1 MHLARQ
7 SSDVNLATVF
17 VFASVTLREASRR
30 RLLFAGALL
39 GVGFV
44 ALYAFGFG
52 FVMSN
57 APCGTRA
64 RPCQTPFQAA
74 QFPIAVNLIALAGLY
89 AANLLTFVTAVLLPV
104 DTLSGEIA
112 SGVAQTLACKPVRRA
127 EIVLGKWLAYW
138 LIAGGYLCLTAGG
151 VILATWAVSG
161 YLSEKAGFLVPGIVS
176 GLSLMMLEVTV
187 LLTLTIA
194 GGAFFSTVTNG
205 LVTFGIFGL
214 GFLGGWV
221 EQIGEVVVQ
230 SPNGLNAIRNIG
242 TIVSLIIP
250 SDGLWR
256 LAAYRMM
263 PPLARNLGFTPF
275 TSLFPPTGALAI
287 WATGY
292 VVVVLVVALRQFDRR
307 AL

>member
-1 MHLARQ
+1 M
-7 SSDVNLATVF
+7 
-17 VFASVTLREASRR
+17 SVLPVLIFTGLTLREASRR
-30 RLLFAGALL
+30 RLLLAGALL

-74 QFPIAVNLIALAGLY
+74 QFPIAVNMIALAGLY
-89 AANLLTFVTAVLLPV
+89 AANFLTVVTAVLLPV

-112 SGVAQTLACKPVRRA
+112 SGVAQTLASKPVRRT
-127 EIVLGKWLAYW
+127 EIVLGKWLGYW
-138 LIAGGYLCLTAGG
+138 LLAVAYLCLTAGG
-151 VILATWAVSG
+151 VILTTWAVSA
-161 YLSEKAGFLVPGIVS
+161 YLSEKAGFVVPGIAT
-176 GLSLMMLEVTV
+176 GLPLMMLEVTV
-187 LLTLTIA
+187 LLTLAIA
-194 GGAFFSTVTNG
+194 GGTRFSTVTNG

-230 SPNGLNAIRNIG
+230 SPSGLNAIRNIG

-275 TSLFPPTGALAI
+275 TSLFPPTGVLAI
-287 WATGY
+287 WAIGY
-292 VVVVLVVALRQFDRR
+292 IVVVLLVALRQFDRR